1 MDFNFTDELQ
11 QFRDALRRYLDNEYT
26 FDARQKIVASKEGV
40 DAKHWTAFTELGL
53 TALPAPEAQGGFDGG
68 PADMLV
74 VMQELGRALVVEPY
88 WATAVGIEALR
99 LVGDDHANAL
109 LERAAG
115 GEIKLAVAFHE
126 PHARYD
132 LFSIDTTA
140 KENGDGF
147 ALSGRKSLVL
157 HGAGIDT
164 EELPDGQAVRPALTQ
179 RQPKLVFLNIALESA
194 DAIECIL
201 ALSRAGYTG
210 AVQLMSNRG
219 SAVLAHVKSI
229 GEQHHL
235 RMLPVLKKPFETS
248 AVLKVLQELRLGE
261 PPAVAGRV
269 DLREALRN
277 RWIEFWYQPKIDLR
291 KKQLIGV
298 EAYSRARHPKDGV
311 LEPSAFMPGASEG
324 DLVRLSEQ
332 ALDQALKASL
342 NFCKLGVSLR
352 PAVNIPINALVKVA
366 VADIVESHRAKF
378 EKWPGLIIDVAE
390 EQIVSDLSLANDIT
404 KKLQHLDVRLAIDNF
419 GRGYSSFARLK
430 ELPFAEIKLDRA
442 FVTDCGS
449 DKVNAP
455 LCKTVIDLAHNFG
468 SVAVAVGIEKASD
481 ALALVSM
488 GCDYGQGFL
497 LGQPMPEERFISLLK
512 QRANPPAR
520 AGAAKAPAAKATA
533 ANAPAP
539 AKAAAKTPKST

>member
-1 MDFNFTDELQ
+1 MPKK
-11 QFRDALRRYLDNEYT
+11 DASLKLNRRR
-26 FDARQKIVASKEGV
+26 F
-40 DAKHWTAFTELGL
+40 L
-53 TALPAPEAQGGFDGG
+53 TAAAVAGASG
-68 PADMLV
+68 AV
-74 VMQELGRALVVEPY
+74 NSANA
-88 WATAVGIEALR
+88 ATAEA
-99 LVGDDHANAL
+99 DASSA
-109 LERAAG
+109 EARAPLCFVVDTDA
-115 GEIKLAVAFHE
+115 
-126 PHARYD
+126 
-132 LFSIDTTA
+132 SIRH
-140 KENGDGF
+140 F
-147 ALSGRKSLVL
+147 LSLVL
-157 HGAGIDT
+157 HGSGIDT

-201 ALSRAGYTG
+201 ALSRVGYTG

-248 AVLKVLQELRLGE
+248 VVLKVLQDLRLGE
-261 PPAVAGRV
+261 PPAVAGRI
-269 DLREALRN
+269 DLGVALRN

-298 EAYSRARHPKDGV
+298 EAFSRARHPQNGV

-324 DLVRLSEQ
+324 DLVTLSEQ
-332 ALDQALKASL
+332 ALDQALNACL
-342 NFCKLGVSLR
+342 NFCKLGVNLQL
-352 PAVNIPINALVKVA
+352 AVNIPISALVKIPL
-366 VADIVESHRAKF
+366 ADIVQSHRAKF

-404 KKLQHLDVRLAIDNF
+404 KKLQHLDVKLAVDNF
-419 GRGYSSFARLK
+419 GRGYSSLVRLK
-430 ELPFAEIKLDRA
+430 ELPFAELKLDRA

-468 SVAVAVGIEKASD
+468 SIAVAVGIEKASD

-497 LGQPMPEERFISLLK
+497 LGQPMPEERFISLLR
-512 QRANPPAR
+512 QRANPPVR
-520 AGAAKAPAAKATA
+520 QGAAKASA
-533 ANAPAP
+533 
-539 AKAAAKTPKST
+539 